1 MHFVLCFLSTP
12 LSTLLSILRRNQQK
26 SFSFLMHFYMKI
38 FTNPP
43 SWTLFFEI
51 SPSKQ
56 TWTTQRTSG
65 NVCISGCVGPKRQ
78 KIWWAGASLKNWVVY
93 IWRQK
98 CCWQILTLSGEL
110 LYAIITSIGRG
121 WCIKFETGLCVL
133 GGNFLA
139 N

>member
-1 MHFVLCFLSTP
+1 MHFVLYSLSTQ

-78 KIWWAGASLKNWVVY
+78 KMWWAGASLKNLKVHN
-93 IWRQK
+93 WRQN
-98 CCWQILTLSGEL
+98 CCRQNWTQDVFNLKTPMLSNKNWLSENNFWITLS
-110 LYAIITSIGRG
+110 
-121 WCIKFETGLCVL
+121 K
-133 GGNFLA
+133 N
-139 N
+139 